1 MDYIDNKGEK
11 IGSLAVSIS
20 ADKVITINRLRNI
33 TTVTLRDRNTGQVS
47 TETFFGDSPFGK

>member
-11 IGSLAVSIS
+11 IGSLTVSIS
-20 ADKVITINRLRNI
+20 ADKMIVINRIRNI
-33 TTVTLRDRNTGQVS
+33 TTVSVRDRNTGQVS

>member
-11 IGSLAVSIS
+11 IGSLTVSIS
-20 ADKVITINRLRNI
+20 NDKSIVINRIRDL
-33 TTVTLRDRNTGQVS
+33 TTVMVRDRNTGKVT